1 MLKRFYLVVEL
12 EVEPYYDR
20 HCLYVRARA
29 GLDYGGDLKSVQVC
43 DAIADLP
50 QPKKETDERS
60 HD

>member
-1 MLKRFYLVVEL
+1 
-12 EVEPYYDR
+12 VEPYYDR